1 MEDSMN
7 KRKSRLATICS
18 VICMAFA
25 ILCSPAT
32 ALTTQAAVSQESEI
46 MPMKD
51 VISWVTKVENGKVY
65 KRLYN
70 FSTATWL
77 SDWIYVRD
85 EP

>member
-1 MEDSMN
+1 MN

-32 ALTTQAAVSQESEI
+32 ALTSQAAVSQESEI

-51 VISWVTKVENGKVY
+51 VISWVAKEENGKLY

-70 FSTATWL
+70 FSTATWIGE
-77 SDWIYVRD
+77 WIYVCD
-85 EP
+85 LPQK

>member
-1 MEDSMN
+1 MS
-7 KRKSRLATICS
+7 KRKNRLVAIGS

-32 ALTTQAAVSQESEI
+32 ALTTQAAVSQEPEI

-51 VISWVTKVENGKVY
+51 AISWVTKRENGKLY

-70 FSTATWL
+70 YSTASWIGE
-77 SDWIYVRD
+77 WIYVCD
-85 EP
+85 FPQ